1 MIVNELVFR
10 KSSYSGQHQECVE
23 VAPVLPDFRKSSHSG
38 QGVDCLEVAPLPTPG
53 AALRDSKH
61 PSLGHLAFPAVE
73 WEAFLAAA
81 RRDAL

>member
-1 MIVNELVFR
+1 MNELQFR
-10 KSSYSGQHQECVE
+10 KSSYSGHDENCVE
-23 VAPVLPDFRKSSHSG
+23 VAPIPSNFRKSSYSG
-38 QGVDCLEVAPLPTPG
+38 AGQDCVEVAPLPTPG